1 MVSNDDITE
10 VTSRLVAKQA
20 AKSLRVDWASKGI
33 LQTFRPG
40 PQCFARGDHARRGAW
55 CCKGKL
61 VVQKRRVEQ
70 MSMSDPIADMLT
82 RIRNGHAVGSVSVSM
97 PSSGIKQAVARVLQ
111 EEGFIDGCTVA
122 EENGKKTLTVALRY
136 FEGVP
141 VINQL
146 QRVSRPG
153 KRVYCHSS
161 DIPAV
166 NNGLGV
172 VVVSTSKGIMTGR
185 EAKTSGTGGE
195 LICVVS

>member
-1 MVSNDDITE
+1 
-10 VTSRLVAKQA
+10 
-20 AKSLRVDWASKGI
+20 
-33 LQTFRPG
+33 
-40 PQCFARGDHARRGAW
+40 
-55 CCKGKL
+55 
-61 VVQKRRVEQ
+61 

-82 RIRNGHAVGSVSVSM
+82 RIRNGYAVGSVSVSM

-136 FEGVP
+136 FGGVP

>member
-1 MVSNDDITE
+1 
-10 VTSRLVAKQA
+10 
-20 AKSLRVDWASKGI
+20 
-33 LQTFRPG
+33 
-40 PQCFARGDHARRGAW
+40 
-55 CCKGKL
+55 
-61 VVQKRRVEQ
+61 
-70 MSMSDPIADMLT
+70 
-82 RIRNGHAVGSVSVSM
+82 M

-111 EEGFIDGCTVA
+111 EEGFIGESTVA
-122 EENGKKTLTVALRY
+122 EDNGKKTLTVALRY

>member
-1 MVSNDDITE
+1 
-10 VTSRLVAKQA
+10 
-20 AKSLRVDWASKGI
+20 
-33 LQTFRPG
+33 
-40 PQCFARGDHARRGAW
+40 
-55 CCKGKL
+55 
-61 VVQKRRVEQ
+61 

-82 RIRNGHAVGSVSVSM
+82 RIRNGHAVGSASVSM

-122 EENGKKTLTVALRY
+122 EENGKKTLTVTLRY

-141 VINQL
+141 VISQL

>member
-1 MVSNDDITE
+1 
-10 VTSRLVAKQA
+10 
-20 AKSLRVDWASKGI
+20 
-33 LQTFRPG
+33 
-40 PQCFARGDHARRGAW
+40 
-55 CCKGKL
+55 
-61 VVQKRRVEQ
+61 

-82 RIRNGHAVGSVSVSM
+82 RIRNGYGVGSVAVSM

-122 EENGKKTLTVALRY
+122 EENGKKTLTVTLRY
-136 FEGVP
+136 FEGIP

>member
-1 MVSNDDITE
+1 
-10 VTSRLVAKQA
+10 
-20 AKSLRVDWASKGI
+20 
-33 LQTFRPG
+33 
-40 PQCFARGDHARRGAW
+40 
-55 CCKGKL
+55 
-61 VVQKRRVEQ
+61 

-82 RIRNGHAVGSVSVSM
+82 RIRNGHAVRSEFVSM
-97 PSSGIKQAVARVLQ
+97 PSSGMKEAVGRVLL
-111 EEGFIDGCTVA
+111 EEGFIDGSTVT
-122 EENGKKTLTVALRY
+122 EENGRRTLTVTLRY
-136 FEGVP
+136 FEGGP

-185 EAKTSGTGGE
+185 QAKVSGTGGE
-195 LICVVS
+195 LICTVS

>member
-1 MVSNDDITE
+1 
-10 VTSRLVAKQA
+10 
-20 AKSLRVDWASKGI
+20 
-33 LQTFRPG
+33 
-40 PQCFARGDHARRGAW
+40 
-55 CCKGKL
+55 
-61 VVQKRRVEQ
+61 

-82 RIRNGHAVGSVSVSM
+82 RTRNGHAAGNISVSR
-97 PSSGIKQAVARVLQ
+97 PSSGTKQAVARVLQ

>member
-1 MVSNDDITE
+1 
-10 VTSRLVAKQA
+10 
-20 AKSLRVDWASKGI
+20 
-33 LQTFRPG
+33 
-40 PQCFARGDHARRGAW
+40 
-55 CCKGKL
+55 
-61 VVQKRRVEQ
+61 

-82 RIRNGHAVGSVSVSM
+82 RIRNGHAVLSVSVSM
-97 PSSGIKQAVARVLQ
+97 PSSGMKEAIGRVLRD
-111 EEGFIDGCTVA
+111 EGFIDGCTVT
-122 EENGKKTLTVALRY
+122 EEDGKRTLTVALRY
-136 FEGVP
+136 FEGDP

-185 EAKTSGTGGE
+185 QAKASGTGGE
-195 LICVVS
+195 LICTVS

>member
-1 MVSNDDITE
+1 
-10 VTSRLVAKQA
+10 
-20 AKSLRVDWASKGI
+20 
-33 LQTFRPG
+33 
-40 PQCFARGDHARRGAW
+40 
-55 CCKGKL
+55 
-61 VVQKRRVEQ
+61 

-82 RIRNGHAVGSVSVSM
+82 RIRNGHAVGSASVSM

-122 EENGKKTLTVALRY
+122 EENGKKTMTVALRY

-153 KRVYCHSS
+153 KRAYCHSS

>member
-1 MVSNDDITE
+1 
-10 VTSRLVAKQA
+10 
-20 AKSLRVDWASKGI
+20 
-33 LQTFRPG
+33 
-40 PQCFARGDHARRGAW
+40 
-55 CCKGKL
+55 
-61 VVQKRRVEQ
+61 

-82 RIRNGHAVGSVSVSM
+82 RIRNGYAVGSVSVSM

-185 EAKTSGTGGE
+185 DAKTSGTGGE

>member
-1 MVSNDDITE
+1 
-10 VTSRLVAKQA
+10 
-20 AKSLRVDWASKGI
+20 
-33 LQTFRPG
+33 
-40 PQCFARGDHARRGAW
+40 
-55 CCKGKL
+55 
-61 VVQKRRVEQ
+61 

-82 RIRNGHAVGSVSVSM
+82 RIRNGYAVGSVSVSM

-122 EENGKKTLTVALRY
+122 EENGKKTLTVTLRY

-195 LICVVS
+195 LICVGS

>member
-1 MVSNDDITE
+1 
-10 VTSRLVAKQA
+10 
-20 AKSLRVDWASKGI
+20 
-33 LQTFRPG
+33 
-40 PQCFARGDHARRGAW
+40 
-55 CCKGKL
+55 
-61 VVQKRRVEQ
+61 

-82 RIRNGHAVGSVSVSM
+82 RIRNGHAVGSASVSM

-122 EENGKKTLTVALRY
+122 EGDGKKTLTVALRY

-153 KRVYCHSS
+153 KRVYCHST

-166 NNGLGV
+166 NNGLGI
-172 VVVSTSKGIMTGR
+172 VVVSTSKGIMTDR
-185 EAKTSGTGGE
+185 QAKASGTGGE
-195 LICVVS
+195 LICTVS

>member
-1 MVSNDDITE
+1 
-10 VTSRLVAKQA
+10 
-20 AKSLRVDWASKGI
+20 
-33 LQTFRPG
+33 
-40 PQCFARGDHARRGAW
+40 
-55 CCKGKL
+55 
-61 VVQKRRVEQ
+61 

-82 RIRNGHAVGSVSVSM
+82 RIRNGYAVGSVSVSM

-136 FEGVP
+136 FEGAP

>member
-1 MVSNDDITE
+1 
-10 VTSRLVAKQA
+10 
-20 AKSLRVDWASKGI
+20 
-33 LQTFRPG
+33 
-40 PQCFARGDHARRGAW
+40 
-55 CCKGKL
+55 
-61 VVQKRRVEQ
+61 

-82 RIRNGHAVGSVSVSM
+82 RIRNGYAAGSASVSM
-97 PSSGIKQAVARVLQ
+97 PLSGTKQAVARVLQ

-122 EENGKKTLTVALRY
+122 EENGKKTLTVTLRY

>member
-1 MVSNDDITE
+1 
-10 VTSRLVAKQA
+10 
-20 AKSLRVDWASKGI
+20 
-33 LQTFRPG
+33 
-40 PQCFARGDHARRGAW
+40 
-55 CCKGKL
+55 
-61 VVQKRRVEQ
+61 

-82 RIRNGHAVGSVSVSM
+82 RIRNGHEGGSLSVSM

-111 EEGFIDGCTVA
+111 EEGFIEGCTVA

-136 FEGVP
+136 FEGDP

>member
-1 MVSNDDITE
+1 
-10 VTSRLVAKQA
+10 
-20 AKSLRVDWASKGI
+20 
-33 LQTFRPG
+33 
-40 PQCFARGDHARRGAW
+40 
-55 CCKGKL
+55 
-61 VVQKRRVEQ
+61 

-82 RIRNGHAVGSVSVSM
+82 RIRNGHGAGSVSVSM

>member
-1 MVSNDDITE
+1 
-10 VTSRLVAKQA
+10 
-20 AKSLRVDWASKGI
+20 
-33 LQTFRPG
+33 
-40 PQCFARGDHARRGAW
+40 
-55 CCKGKL
+55 
-61 VVQKRRVEQ
+61 

-82 RIRNGHAVGSVSVSM
+82 RIRNGHAVRSVSVSM
-97 PSSGIKQAVARVLQ
+97 PSSGMKEAVGRVLQ
-111 EEGFIDGCTVA
+111 EEGFIDGYTVT
-122 EENGKKTLTVALRY
+122 EEKGKKTLTVALRH
-136 FEGVP
+136 FEGDP

-185 EAKTSGTGGE
+185 QAKASGTGGE
-195 LICVVS
+195 LICTVS

>member
-1 MVSNDDITE
+1 
-10 VTSRLVAKQA
+10 
-20 AKSLRVDWASKGI
+20 
-33 LQTFRPG
+33 
-40 PQCFARGDHARRGAW
+40 
-55 CCKGKL
+55 
-61 VVQKRRVEQ
+61 

-82 RIRNGHAVGSVSVSM
+82 RIRNGYAVGSASVSM
-97 PSSGIKQAVARVLQ
+97 PLSGIKQAVARVLL

-122 EENGKKTLTVALRY
+122 EENGKKTLTVTLRY

>member
-1 MVSNDDITE
+1 
-10 VTSRLVAKQA
+10 
-20 AKSLRVDWASKGI
+20 
-33 LQTFRPG
+33 
-40 PQCFARGDHARRGAW
+40 
-55 CCKGKL
+55 
-61 VVQKRRVEQ
+61 

-82 RIRNGHAVGSVSVSM
+82 RIRNGYAVGSVSVSM
-97 PSSGIKQAVARVLQ
+97 PSSGMKEAVGRVLQ
-111 EEGFIDGCTVA
+111 EEGFIEASTVT
-122 EENGKKTLTVALRY
+122 EDNGRRTLTVALRY
-136 FEGVP
+136 FEGGP
-141 VINQL
+141 VINRL

-185 EAKTSGTGGE
+185 DAKTSGTGGE

>member
-1 MVSNDDITE
+1 
-10 VTSRLVAKQA
+10 
-20 AKSLRVDWASKGI
+20 
-33 LQTFRPG
+33 
-40 PQCFARGDHARRGAW
+40 
-55 CCKGKL
+55 
-61 VVQKRRVEQ
+61 

-82 RIRNGHAVGSVSVSM
+82 RIRNGYAVGSVSVSM

-122 EENGKKTLTVALRY
+122 EENGKKTLTVTLRY
-136 FEGVP
+136 FEGIP